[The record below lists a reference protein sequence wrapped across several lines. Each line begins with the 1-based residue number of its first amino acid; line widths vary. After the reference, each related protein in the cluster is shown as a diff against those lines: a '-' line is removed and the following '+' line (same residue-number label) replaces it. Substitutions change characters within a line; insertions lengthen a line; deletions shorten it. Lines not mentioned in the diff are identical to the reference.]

1 MSSFTSFDDLHFGG
15 LAEKRIAHCSLCQD
29 EVEVV
34 RDECTACGNRITQTS
49 EGNNTYTA
57 GSATS
62 PFGVRVD
69 DFVVD
74 NENSPIS
81 QETHVRRIYE
91 LLSNMG
97 VHIPVEALSEIDS
110 LPQSQSVSKNLFD
123 KLPKFTI
130 ENSIEEHPELRSDSF
145 TIEGYPGCGG
155 FSITVGEFGK
165 GQLKHNKVYQVVLAS
180 PLHANQNL
188 TNAVEVKD
196 KIVVCLRG
204 KSSFAKKGLLCQS
217 AGAIAVL
224 VLNTL
229 DVWPFTMGDSKGEGE
244 DLAIPTAMC
253 KKDDGERLLELLKEK
268 KQMEIK
274 FNIREAKDTSC
285 GICLDN
291 YSKGDEIVQLPC
303 LHFYHAKCINAWFK
317 VNNTCPVCRKEIWDE
332 DDKDNQQERQR
343 RNGVRMGQAVSIE
356 NMYL

>member
-1 MSSFTSFDDLHFGG
+1 MLSSGIL
-15 LAEKRIAHCSLCQD
+15 
-29 EVEVV
+29 
-34 RDECTACGNRITQTS
+34 
-49 EGNNTYTA
+49 
-57 GSATS
+57 
-62 PFGVRVD
+62 
-69 DFVVD
+69 
-74 NENSPIS
+74 
-81 QETHVRRIYE
+81 
-91 LLSNMG
+91 
-97 VHIPVEALSEIDS
+97 
-110 LPQSQSVSKNLFD
+110 
-123 KLPKFTI
+123 
-130 ENSIEEHPELRSDSF
+130 
-145 TIEGYPGCGG
+145 
-155 FSITVGEFGK
+155 
-165 GQLKHNKVYQVVLAS
+165 
-180 PLHANQNL
+180 
-188 TNAVEVKD
+188 
-196 KIVVCLRG
+196 
-204 KSSFAKKGLLCQS
+204 SFAKTLKLENTAWSFAVPVDLTLLCDPNHPVLVPAS
-217 AGAIAVL
+217 PGETDIRGIAFL
-224 VLNTL
+224 NACDDIKRGIVLNTL

-253 KKDDGERLLELLKEK
+253 KKDAGERLLELLKEK